1 MTNQKLKGK
10 LADKGWL
17 VFPKCNRLTAFDGTV
32 LHGVVPGRSCPALL
46 AAERSGSRK
55 SSAAKAS
62 SSASNTAKGSSSSSR
77 SKSCSS
83 GDTDTSTAAAA
94 AAPRRITFMCAF
106 WKDIQAR
113 PTADGSP
120 GASQLFPE
128 HNDTRYRWQQPLIPK
143 RSSAEWSTSSS
154 ISSSNSSSSSSGKK
168 ASSGA
173 SSTVKFS
180 SNNSSSGS
188 NSNNSSSN
196 NSSSSSSSNSR
207 SNSSSIVSEPVTVY
221 PHRLNS
227 VWDVVDSSDKS
238 AVPVRKLKGVPN
250 YELCFQGF

>member
-1 MTNQKLKGK
+1 MQSIGGPTLMTNQKLKGK

-46 AAERSGSRK
+46 AAERSGSSSSSSSSSSSAVK
-55 SSAAKAS
+55 ANSSAGSAAKAGS
-62 SSASNTAKGSSSSSR
+62 SGSSSSS
-77 SKSCSS
+77 SDSTDSS
-83 GDTDTSTAAAA
+83 TAAA

-113 PTADGSP
+113 PTANGTP

-128 HNDTRYRWQQPLIPK
+128 YSDTRYTWQQPLTRK
-143 RSSAEWSTSSS
+143 RSNAEWSTST
-154 ISSSNSSSSSSGKK
+154 SSSSSSSSSSTSTSSSSSSSSSSSG
-168 ASSGA
+168 
-173 SSTVKFS
+173 
-180 SNNSSSGS
+180 SSS
-188 NSNNSSSN
+188 
-196 NSSSSSSSNSR
+196 
-207 SNSSSIVSEPVTVY
+207 SEPVTVY

-238 AVPVRKLKGVPN
+238 AVPVRKLKGVPD